1 MTVAGGTQGGGG
13 GGSGLG
19 ASCGSSSSSSRGGG
33 GGSGGCGAL
42 VPGFSRSFSLLLLR
56 CLLPPPT
63 ARPPASPL
71 HRLRFTG
78 SPCLRRSLARSLGMM
93 TRGRRTSFPSF
104 RPGREEEEVEEE
116 GGAGGVGVPQR
127 RLRSSLGEPG
137 PAVWLRGEAA
147 TSCFP
152 APPLMLLSG
161 RRNSQ
166 WDRSPSSAFTPLTAG
181 VRSPH
186 LRMGAPLTVK
196 MRAHGCL

>member
-1 MTVAGGTQGGGG
+1 MTVAGGTQGG

-63 ARPPASPL
+63 ARPPARLSPPPPPF
-71 HRLRFTG
+71 HG
-78 SPCLRRSLARSLGMM
+78 EPMSPAVARSLARDDDS
-93 TRGRRTSFPSF
+93 
-104 RPGREEEEVEEE
+104 REEDLFSFLQAGQR
-116 GGAGGVGVPQR
+116 GGGGGGGGGSGGVGVPQR

>member
-1 MTVAGGTQGGGG
+1 MVVAVDVALWFPVLAAPSPSCCSAVFSPLPPPARPPLPSTASVSRGAHVSGGRSLARDDDSREEDLFSFLQAGQRGGGGGGG
-13 GGSGLG
+13 GGS
-19 ASCGSSSSSSRGGG
+19 
-33 GGSGGCGAL
+33 
-42 VPGFSRSFSLLLLR
+42 
-56 CLLPPPT
+56 
-63 ARPPASPL
+63 
-71 HRLRFTG
+71 
-78 SPCLRRSLARSLGMM
+78 
-93 TRGRRTSFPSF
+93 
-104 RPGREEEEVEEE
+104 
-116 GGAGGVGVPQR
+116 GGVGVPQR

>member
-13 GGSGLG
+13 SGSGLG
-19 ASCGSSSSSSRGGG
+19 ASCGSSSSSSRGGGGG

-104 RPGREEEEVEEE
+104 RPGREEEEVE
-116 GGAGGVGVPQR
+116 GGAGGWGSPKGGSGLRSVSRGRLFGCGARRRLLVFQR
-127 RLRSSLGEPG
+127 RR
-137 PAVWLRGEAA
+137 
-147 TSCFP
+147 
-152 APPLMLLSG
+152 
-161 RRNSQ
+161 
-166 WDRSPSSAFTPLTAG
+166 
-181 VRSPH
+181 
-186 LRMGAPLTVK
+186 
-196 MRAHGCL
+196 

>member
-13 GGSGLG
+13 SGSGLG
-19 ASCGSSSSSSRGGG
+19 ASCGSSSSSSRGGGG

-78 SPCLRRSLARSLGMM
+78 SPCLRRSLARSLA
-93 TRGRRTSFPSF
+93 RDDDS
-104 RPGREEEEVEEE
+104 REEDLFSFLQAGQR
-116 GGAGGVGVPQR
+116 GGGGGGGSGGVGVPQR

-166 WDRSPSSAFTPLTAG
+166 WDRSPSSAFTPLSAG

>member
-13 GGSGLG
+13 SGSGLG

-116 GGAGGVGVPQR
+116 GGAGGG
-127 RLRSSLGEPG
+127 GG
-137 PAVWLRGEAA
+137 PPKAA
-147 TSCFP
+147 QVF
-152 APPLMLLSG
+152 A
-161 RRNSQ
+161 R
-166 WDRSPSSAFTPLTAG
+166 
-181 VRSPH
+181 
-186 LRMGAPLTVK
+186 
-196 MRAHGCL
+196 